1 LFVNAFCPSLL
12 LSRKKKKKKK
22 KKRTAKTLKTKKKK
36 KKTLTNNSKYKT
48 LKATFTFLCWIKT
61 LFLPKS
67 KKHLLKSFAK
77 QTLHFSTSSLEQK
90 EEQSY
95 PNGCN
100 SEKPHSKLLW

>member
-1 LFVNAFCPSLL
+1 MKRLRACLSMLFAQAFCFLE
-12 LSRKKKKKKK
+12 KKKKKKK
-22 KKRTAKTLKTKKKK
+22 KKMKE
-36 KKTLTNNSKYKT
+36 KTLTNNSKYKT